1 MMNIFHDSP
10 PSSYNMKGI
19 VLVGHPRLGRE
30 MDGLFKTRPFFRN
43 FIILVVL
50 HKWSMIS
57 KI

>member
-19 VLVGHPRLGRE
+19 VLVGHPRLGSE
-30 MDGLFKTRPFFRN
+30 MDGLFKTRPFFSN

-50 HKWSMIS
+50 HK
-57 KI
+57 